1 MIFTKDD
8 FTIFRMINN
17 KLNSIAEIFYA
28 EVYETKLGEVTLDDI
43 NTIGDEFV
51 INYKAHGWKV
61 KPGTLDE
68 WQSDFNFTMFIS
80 LNLFNDDEKLRKYII
95 EKVQKIVDYIQSD
108 ES

>member
-1 MIFTKDD
+1 MFTKDN

-28 EVYETKLGEVTLDDI
+28 EVYETKLGEVTLDSID
-43 NTIGDEFV
+43 TVCDDFV
-51 INYKAHGWKV
+51 INYKVHGWKE

-80 LNLFNDDEKLRKYII
+80 LELFNDDEKLRKYIT
-95 EKVQKIVDYIQSD
+95 EKVQKVVDYIQSD
-108 ES
+108 ER